1 MIFTSEEELP
11 IKSNKLQSIFL
22 AGSMDTQLSH
32 NWRKQVMDAYL
43 GGYNFFDPTN
53 SNYKKLNAFDMKL
66 HIQWEL
72 DALAMSDKILLNF
85 LPDALSPIS
94 LVELGLYVA
103 SNKLIVVC
111 PKEFYKSSYVHALCE
126 KYSTPM
132 FNKINTA
139 LTTLS

>member
-32 NWRKQVMDAYL
+32 NWRKQVMHAYL
-43 GGYNFFDPTN
+43 GDYNFFDPTN
-53 SNYKKLNAFDMKL
+53 SNYKKLNTFDMKL

-94 LVELGLYVA
+94 LAELGLYVA
-103 SNKLIVVC
+103 SNKLTVVC

-126 KYSTPM
+126 KYGTPI

-139 LTTLS
+139 LTELS